1 MKYVYDGVRTFRG
14 YFFWNG
20 NPVDVTDR
28 ATLEAIQKESGFRK
42 VEDDLRPFEK
52 PVQQAQPERR
62 PILSIGRKK

>member
-42 VEDDLRPFEK
+42 VEEVVPVEK
-52 PVQQAQPERR
+52 PSPQPQRR
-62 PILSIGRKK
+62 SILSIARRK

>member
-28 ATLEAIQKESGFRK
+28 ATLEAIQKEIGFRK
-42 VEDDLRPFEK
+42 VEEPQPVEK
-52 PVQQAQPERR
+52 PATQPQRR
-62 PILSIGRKK
+62 SILSIARRK